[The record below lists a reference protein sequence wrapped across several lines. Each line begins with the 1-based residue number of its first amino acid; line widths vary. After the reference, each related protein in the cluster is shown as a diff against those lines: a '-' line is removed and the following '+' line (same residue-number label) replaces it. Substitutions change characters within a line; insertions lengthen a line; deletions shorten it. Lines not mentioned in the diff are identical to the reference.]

1 MTTMHIWFSRRCSTG
16 FDLFAHAGCPV
27 GNAIHIMKTKITSIK
42 TLLIVASLLAAF
54 AGASRA
60 AEVKENWE
68 KHCQK
73 CHGADG
79 KGQTKMGRQSGVKDY
94 TDPKV
99 QAKLKDENAIKI
111 IKEGIV
117 EKDKK
122 KMDPYKDKLTD
133 EEIKALIAYIRGFK
147 K

>member
-1 MTTMHIWFSRRCSTG
+1 MNR
-16 FDLFAHAGCPV
+16 DEK
-27 GNAIHIMKTKITSIK
+27 NIMKSKVTSLK
-42 TLLIVASLLAAF
+42 TTLIVAGLLASF
-54 AGASRA
+54 AGASWA

-68 KHCQK
+68 KNCQK
-73 CHGADG
+73 CHGPDG

-99 QAKLKDENAIKI
+99 QAELKDENAIKI

-122 KMDPYKDKLTD
+122 KMDPYKDKFTD
-133 EEIKALIAYIRGFK
+133 EEIKALIAYIRAFK

>member
-1 MTTMHIWFSRRCSTG
+1 
-16 FDLFAHAGCPV
+16 
-27 GNAIHIMKTKITSIK
+27 MKTTI
-42 TLLIVASLLAAF
+42 LLAVALCI
-54 AGASRA
+54 AAMTSMRA

-79 KGQTKMGRQSGVKDY
+79 KGNTKMGRQSGVKDY

-99 QAKLKDENAIKI
+99 QAELKDENAVKI

-117 EKDKK
+117 EKDKR

-133 EEIKALIAYIRGFK
+133 EETKALIAYIRAFK

>member
-1 MTTMHIWFSRRCSTG
+1 MKSLTRIYVAILLVTT
-16 FDLFAHAGCPV
+16 
-27 GNAIHIMKTKITSIK
+27 
-42 TLLIVASLLAAF
+42 ASLQAAD
-54 AGASRA
+54 
-60 AEVKENWE
+60 VKTNWE
-68 KHCQK
+68 KQCLK

-99 QAKLKDENAIKI
+99 QEEMKDDKAMTIM
-111 IKEGIV
+111 KEGIV
-117 EKDKK
+117 ENGKK

-133 EEIKALIAYIRGFK
+133 EEMKALIAHMRSFK

>member
-1 MTTMHIWFSRRCSTG
+1 MKKTILIAA
-16 FDLFAHAGCPV
+16 LF
-27 GNAIHIMKTKITSIK
+27 ITWTCNS
-42 TLLIVASLLAAF
+42 LAAD
-54 AGASRA
+54 A
-60 AEVKENWE
+60 KENWE

-73 CHGADG
+73 CHGPDG

-99 QAKLKDENAIKI
+99 QAELKDENAIKI

-117 EKDKK
+117 EKGKK
-122 KMDPYKDKLTD
+122 KMDPYGEKLSD
-133 EEIKALIAYIRGFK
+133 EEIKALVAYIRGFK

>member
-1 MTTMHIWFSRRCSTG
+1 MKKLLFTTG
-16 FDLFAHAGCPV
+16 LV
-27 GNAIHIMKTKITSIK
+27 GALTS
-42 TLLIVASLLAAF
+42 AALAAD
-54 AGASRA
+54 
-60 AEVKENWE
+60 VKANWE

-79 KGQTKMGRQSGVKDY
+79 KGETKMGRQSGAKDY

-99 QAKLKDENAIKI
+99 QAELTDEKAIKI

-117 EKDKK
+117 EKGKK
-122 KMDPYKDKLTD
+122 KMDPYGDKLTD
-133 EEIKALIAYIRGFK
+133 DEIKALVAYIRAFK

>member
-1 MTTMHIWFSRRCSTG
+1 
-16 FDLFAHAGCPV
+16 
-27 GNAIHIMKTKITSIK
+27 MKHTILLAVALSIAAITS
-42 TLLIVASLLAAF
+42 V
-54 AGASRA
+54 RA
-60 AEVKENWE
+60 ADVKENWE

-99 QAKLKDENAIKI
+99 QAELKDENAIKI
-111 IKEGIV
+111 IKQGIV

-122 KMDPYKDKLTD
+122 KMDPYKDKLTG
-133 EEIKALIAYIRGFK
+133 EEIKALIAYIRAFK

>member
-1 MTTMHIWFSRRCSTG
+1 
-16 FDLFAHAGCPV
+16 
-27 GNAIHIMKTKITSIK
+27 MKNTI
-42 TLLIVASLLAAF
+42 LLAVALSI
-54 AGASRA
+54 AAMTSMRA
-60 AEVKENWE
+60 ADVKENWE

-99 QAKLKDENAIKI
+99 QAELKDENAIKI

-133 EEIKALIAYIRGFK
+133 EEIKALIAYIRAFK

>member
-1 MTTMHIWFSRRCSTG
+1 MKTSLSIGMSF
-16 FDLFAHAGCPV
+16 LFASC
-27 GNAIHIMKTKITSIK
+27 
-42 TLLIVASLLAAF
+42 LLAAD
-54 AGASRA
+54 
-60 AEVKENWE
+60 VKENWE

-73 CHGADG
+73 CHGPDG

-99 QAKLKDENAIKI
+99 QEDLKDENAVKI

-133 EEIKALIAYIRGFK
+133 EEIKALIAYIRSVMK
-147 K
+147 

>member
-1 MTTMHIWFSRRCSTG
+1 
-16 FDLFAHAGCPV
+16 
-27 GNAIHIMKTKITSIK
+27 MKTITL
-42 TLLIVASLLAAF
+42 TLALLVAAAMSL
-54 AGASRA
+54 SA
-60 AEVKENWE
+60 AEVKANWD

-79 KGQTKMGRQSGVKDY
+79 KGNTKMGKQSGVKDY

-99 QAKLKDENAIKI
+99 QAEMKDDKAVKI

-117 EKDKK
+117 EKGKK
-122 KMDPYKDKLTD
+122 KMDPYGDKLSD
-133 EEIKALIAYIRGFK
+133 DEIKALIAHMRAFK